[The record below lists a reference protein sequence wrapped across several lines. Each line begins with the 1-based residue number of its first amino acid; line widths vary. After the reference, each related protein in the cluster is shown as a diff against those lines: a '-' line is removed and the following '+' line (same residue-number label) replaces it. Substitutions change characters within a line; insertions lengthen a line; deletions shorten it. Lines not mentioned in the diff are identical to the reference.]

1 MFQKQNIETRE
12 FSFLVALG
20 VGRQGKGT
28 VETLNIVLRDGS
40 VSVFKQIFGETH

>member
-1 MFQKQNIETRE
+1 METRE

-28 VETLNIVLRDGS
+28 VETQHRFARWFS
-40 VSVFKQIFGETH
+40 